1 MSTRHRCFLSLLLA
15 AASVAS
21 TACTGGGDADGANA
35 IVVRDSS
42 GVAIIE
48 NNLAQ
53 LSRSCSIASEP
64 SVSIGVEEG
73 EEPYMLDRVGGAVR
87 LSDGRIVI
95 ANRLTHEIRF
105 FDAEGKHLRS
115 AGRRGDGPGEFRDP
129 FYFHVL
135 PGDTLYVGDFSPFR
149 FLVFSPDGEWV
160 RTVSPDP
167 MEINSPAMR
176 GILDDG
182 RMILGRTVERD
193 WPWQTFTNDTV
204 LVRGY
209 NADGKMLDTLAK
221 YPTGRYASLVE
232 GSRFFTFPL
241 FESFAVFAVAGE
253 HLITGHASETELM
266 VRRVESAY
274 PIERIIRWNVGDR
287 SIPAA
292 EVEFERARIQ
302 KQNTQLPE
310 QMRAM
315 FEETEAK
322 RPVADRFPA
331 FGVLRYARDGRIWI
345 REYPRPTDTT
355 GHHWIAFA
363 ADGRFECRLDT
374 PRFAEYLEFGADYLL
389 VRDPDSL
396 GVERVRQ
403 FSLRAP

>member
-1 MSTRHRCFLSLLLA
+1 MSTRHLATLATLLTA
-15 AASVAS
+15 AALAS
-21 TACTGGGDADGANA
+21 TACATGGADAAA
-35 IVVRDSS
+35 VVVRDSS

-48 NNLAQ
+48 NDLTQ
-53 LSRSCSIASEP
+53 LSRTCSIAGEP

-73 EEPYMLDRVGGAVR
+73 EEPYMLDRLGGAVR
-87 LSDGRIVI
+87 LSDGRIVV
-95 ANRLTHEIRF
+95 ANRLTHELRF
-105 FDAEGKHLRS
+105 FDAAGKHVRS
-115 AGRRGDGPGEFRDP
+115 VGRRGDGPGEFRDP

-149 FLVFSPDGEWV
+149 FLVFSPEGDWV
-160 RTVSPDP
+160 RTVTPDP
-167 MEINSPAMR
+167 MEINTPAMR

-182 RMILGRTVERD
+182 RMILGRSIERT
-193 WPWQTFTNDTV
+193 WPWQTFTSDTV

-209 NADGKMLDTLAK
+209 DASGKMVDTLAK
-221 YPTGRYASLVE
+221 YATGRYASLVE

-253 HLITGHASETELM
+253 HLITGHASQTELV

-274 PIERIIRWNVGDR
+274 PVERIIRWNVGDR

-302 KQNTQLPE
+302 KQNAQLPE

-315 FEETEAK
+315 FAETEAK

-331 FGVLRYARDGRIWI
+331 FGLLRFARDGRIWI

-363 ADGRFECRLDT
+363 PDGRFACRLDT

-403 FSLRAP
+403 YPLRAP